1 MAEVRIPLVK
11 ASRKKDYILVNHSH
25 ISEIDSNSRTKT
37 GKKALKNTEDI
48 VSTRMQ
54 LQKK

>member
-25 ISEIDSNSRTKT
+25 ISEIDRNSRTKT
-37 GKKALKNTEDI
+37 GKKAL
-48 VSTRMQ
+48 
-54 LQKK
+54 